1 MNKIVESYKRKLA
14 SEDGWVL
21 KRGAQLRIALCYPN
35 VYSIGMANLG
45 FQAMYELFNNIP
57 EVSCER
63 VFLPDNKQVL
73 QIDEGSSAS
82 ERVRSPRVSKGN
94 YRNQALPGGRA
105 SDTEFSRTSSGYD
118 VRHSKGSSS
127 VNELAEYQR
136 TGVPLLSLESQTAVR
151 DFDVIAF
158 SISFETDYVNM
169 VRMLQMSGVPAW
181 SKDRTEHDPLIVM
194 GGAASFLN
202 PEPIADF
209 TDVIAVGEGEILGPK
224 LVDAIFENGT
234 HSSEVRHAGRVRTH
248 YSKEE
253 LLLSLARQGRGFYV
267 PSLYFVSYNEDRT
280 VNSYTPTEAGVPS
293 RVGRAISAENP
304 KEGSLRRAIRR
315 EQTEIIQQLKRD
327 EVFAPSTTIFAPQ
340 AEMGDRFLVEISRGC
355 SQGCRFCWAGYNYWP
370 PRVVPA
376 RDILAKAKAWRT
388 KTDKIGLVSTAV
400 CDHPEIS
407 EILQGLRAM
416 DYRISVSSLRL
427 DQISDELLDA
437 LVESR
442 DQQIAVAPETGS
454 DRLRRVINKNLTN
467 DEIVDICGA
476 VFDRGMLTI
485 KLYLMVGLP
494 TETDEDL
501 EEMIKLVERIKDRM
515 LEAGK
520 RFGRAGK
527 IIPSLNGFV
536 PKPNTPFQWEA
547 LCEEKELKRRLQ
559 LVCKKLARIPNVEV
573 RAMSARIAHE
583 QALFS
588 SGDRRIAP
596 VIEAMARWDGD
607 LKAALRETGVDSSFH
622 TSRTRSHEE
631 VLPWEI
637 VDAGLGRPF
646 MEREHERAREA
657 QSTAPCPSVNQ
668 CTRCGVCPTT
678 WLAEAP
684 PALVQ
689 LKAFATASSLQ
700 CTPSP

>member
-1 MNKIVESYKRKLA
+1 MRSITESYKRKLA
-14 SEDGWVL
+14 AEEGWVL

-45 FQAMYELFNNIP
+45 FQAMYEIFNNIP

-63 VFLPDNKQVL
+63 VFLPDSVSTSRG
-73 QIDEGSSAS
+73 DRGSSPT
-82 ERVRSPRVSKGN
+82 VREGVARKNALAYARPTAPGHPRNG
-94 YRNQALPGGRA
+94 
-105 SDTEFSRTSSGYD
+105 SGYD
-118 VRHSKGSSS
+118 VGPNNGGAHVIDEMR
-127 VNELAEYQR
+127 EYER
-136 TGVPLLSLESQTAVR
+136 TRTPLLSLESHTPVR
-151 DFDVIAF
+151 DFDVVAF

-169 VRMLQMSGVPAW
+169 ARMMQMSGVPVW
-181 SKDRTEHDPLIVM
+181 SKDRTKHDPLIVM
-194 GGAASFLN
+194 GGASSFLN

-224 LVDAIFENGT
+224 LVDVIFE
-234 HSSEVRHAGRVRTH
+234 HD
-248 YSKEE
+248 SKEE
-253 LLLSLARQGRGFYV
+253 ILLALAQQGRGFYV
-267 PSLYFVSYNEDRT
+267 PSFYEVSYHDDGT
-280 VNSYTPTEAGVPS
+280 VAAYTPTEDGVPA

-315 EQTEIIQQLKRD
+315 EQKDLIDQLRRD

-340 AEMGDRFLVEISRGC
+340 AEMGDRFLIEISRGC

-376 RDILAKAKAWRT
+376 RDILAKATAWRS

-454 DRLRRVINKNLTN
+454 DRLRKVINKNLTN

-485 KLYLMVGLP
+485 KLYMMVGLP

-501 EEMIKLVERIKDRM
+501 EEMIVLVERIKNRM

-536 PKPNTPFQWEA
+536 PKPNTPFQWEPI
-547 LCEEKELKRRLQ
+547 CEEKELKRRLKF
-559 LVCKKLARIPNVEV
+559 VSKKLARIPNVEV

-596 VIEAMARWDGD
+596 VIEATARLNDD
-607 LKAALRETGVDSSFH
+607 LPAAIRETQIDLHFH
-622 TSRTRSHEE
+622 TSRRRAYDEM
-631 VLPWEI
+631 LPWDI
-637 VDAGLGRPF
+637 VDSGISRDF
-646 MEREHERAREA
+646 MQQEDERAHEA
-657 QSTAPCPSVNQ
+657 RSTAPCPSVNQ

-678 WLAEAP
+678 WLGEAP
-684 PALVQ
+684 AALVQ
-689 LKAFATASSLQ
+689 LQAFATRPAA
-700 CTPSP
+700 

>member
-1 MNKIVESYKRKLA
+1 MKKIVESYKQKLA
-14 SEDGWVL
+14 GEDGWVL

-45 FQAMYELFNNIP
+45 FQAMYEIFNGIP

-63 VFLPDNKQVL
+63 VFLPDS
-73 QIDEGSSAS
+73 G
-82 ERVRSPRVSKGN
+82 
-94 YRNQALPGGRA
+94 
-105 SDTEFSRTSSGYD
+105 RTSRGGSGYD
-118 VRHSKGSSS
+118 QGRGRVAAPIDEMG
-127 VNELAEYQR
+127 EYER
-136 TGVPLLSLESQTAVR
+136 TRTPLLSLESQTKVR

-169 VRMLQMSGVPAW
+169 ARMLQMSGVPVWA
-181 SKDRTEHDPLIVM
+181 KDRTKHDPLIVM
-194 GGAASFLN
+194 GGASSFLN
-202 PEPIADF
+202 PEPIAEF
-209 TDVIAVGEGEILGPK
+209 TDVIGVGEGEILGPK
-224 LVDAIFENGT
+224 LVDAIFEND
-234 HSSEVRHAGRVRTH
+234 A
-248 YSKEE
+248 KDE
-253 LLLSLARQGRGFYV
+253 LLLALARQGRGFYV
-267 PSLYFVSYNEDRT
+267 PSLYQVSYNDDET
-280 VNSYTPTEAGVPS
+280 IAAYSPVAEGVPA
-293 RVGRAISAENP
+293 RVGRAVAAENP

-315 EQTEIIQQLKRD
+315 EQKDLVAQLKRD
-327 EVFAPSTTIFAPQ
+327 QVFAPSTTIFAPQ
-340 AEMGDRFLVEISRGC
+340 AEMGDRFLIEISRGC

-376 RDILAKAKAWRT
+376 RDILAKAAEWRG

-407 EILQGLRAM
+407 EILQGLRGM

-427 DQISDELLDA
+427 DQISEELLDA

-476 VFDRGMLTI
+476 VFDRGMLTV

-501 EEMIKLVERIKDRM
+501 EEMVVLVERIKDRM
-515 LEAGK
+515 LEAGRK
-520 RFGRAGK
+520 FGRVGK
-527 IIPSLNGFV
+527 IIPSLNGLV

-547 LCEEKELKRRLQ
+547 ICEEKELKRRLKW
-559 LVCKKLARIPNVEV
+559 VCKKLARIPNVEV
-573 RAMSARIAHE
+573 RTMSARIAHE

-588 SGDRRIAP
+588 SGDRRIAR
-596 VIEAMARWDGD
+596 VIEATARMNGD
-607 LKAALRETGVDSSFH
+607 LNAALRETQVDPLFH
-622 TSRTRSHEE
+622 TSRTRSHDEI
-631 VLPWEI
+631 LPWEI
-637 VDAGLGRPF
+637 VNSGLSREF
-646 MEREHERAREA
+646 MEREHDRSHEA

-678 WLAEAP
+678 WLGEAP
-684 PALVQ
+684 AALVQ
-689 LKAFATASSLQ
+689 LQAFATRAQ
-700 CTPSP
+700 PVA

>member
-1 MNKIVESYKRKLA
+1 MKKIVESYKHRLA
-14 SEDGWVL
+14 TEEGWVL

-35 VYSIGMANLG
+35 TYAIGMANLG
-45 FQAMYELFNNIP
+45 FQAMYEIFNNIP

-63 VFLPDNKQVL
+63 VFLPD
-73 QIDEGSSAS
+73 AF
-82 ERVRSPRVSKGN
+82 RSHKG
-94 YRNQALPGGRA
+94 
-105 SDTEFSRTSSGYD
+105 SSGYD
-118 VRHSKGSSS
+118 ALPHGRTSDMID
-127 VNELAEYQR
+127 ELREYER
-136 TGVPLLSLESQTAVR
+136 TRTPLLSLESQSPVR
-151 DFDVIAF
+151 DFDVVAF

-169 VRMLQMSGVPAW
+169 ARMLQMSGVPLW
-181 SKDRTEHDPLIVM
+181 TKDRTRHDPLIVM
-194 GGAASFLN
+194 GGASSFLN
-202 PEPIADF
+202 PEPIAEF
-209 TDVIAVGEGEILGPK
+209 TDVIGVGEGEILGPK
-224 LVDAIFENGT
+224 LVDAILE
-234 HSSEVRHAGRVRTH
+234 SE
-248 YSKEE
+248 SKEE
-253 LLLSLARQGRGFYV
+253 LLLGLARQGRGFYV
-267 PSLYFVSYNEDRT
+267 PSLYSVTYNEDET
-280 VNSYTPTEAGVPS
+280 VAAYTPAEAGVPA

-304 KEGSLRRAIRR
+304 KEGSLRRAIRKG
-315 EQTEIIQQLKRD
+315 QLDIAKQLRRD

-340 AEMGDRFLVEISRGC
+340 AEMGDRFLIEISRGC

-376 RDILAKAKAWRT
+376 RDILAKAGEWRA

-416 DYRISVSSLRL
+416 EYRISVSSLRL

-476 VFDRGMLTI
+476 VFDRGMLTV
-485 KLYLMVGLP
+485 KLYMMVGLP

-501 EEMIKLVERIKDRM
+501 EEMIVLVERIKDRM

-536 PKPNTPFQWEA
+536 PKPNTPFQWEPI
-547 LCEEKELKRRLQ
+547 CDEKELKRRLKF
-559 LVCKKLARIPNVEV
+559 VSKKLARIPNVEV

-588 SGDRRIAP
+588 SGDRRVGQVIA
-596 VIEAMARWDGD
+596 ATARLNGD
-607 LKAALRETGVDSSFH
+607 LNAAVRETGINLHFH
-622 TSRTRSHEE
+622 TSRRRAYDEM
-631 VLPWEI
+631 LPWDI
-637 VDAGLGRPF
+637 VDSGISREF
-646 MEREHERAREA
+646 MQREDERAHEA
-657 QSTAPCPSVNQ
+657 RSTAPCPSVNQ

-684 PALVQ
+684 AALVQ
-689 LKAFATASSLQ
+689 LSAFAPATLPAASS
-700 CTPSP
+700 

>member
-1 MNKIVESYKRKLA
+1 MKKIVESYKRKLA
-14 SEDGWVL
+14 SEEGWVL

-35 VYSIGMANLG
+35 VYAVGMANLG

-63 VFLPDNKQVL
+63 VFLPDSDRSVKVS
-73 QIDEGSSAS
+73 EGSVSTGRISARGS
-82 ERVRSPRVSKGN
+82 SPAVREGSIRD
-94 YRNQALPGGRA
+94 RTGG
-105 SDTEFSRTSSGYD
+105 SGYD
-118 VRHSKGSSS
+118 GALAHTRANAQM
-127 VNELAEYQR
+127 VNEFAEYLR
-136 TGVPLLSLESQTAVR
+136 TRTPLLSLESQTPVR

-169 VRMLQMSGVPAW
+169 ARILQMSGVPLW
-181 SKDRTEHDPLIVM
+181 SKDRTERDPLIVM

-202 PEPIADF
+202 PEPIAEF
-209 TDVIAVGEGEILGPK
+209 TDVIGVGEGEILGTK
-224 LVDAIFENGT
+224 LVDAIFEND
-234 HSSEVRHAGRVRTH
+234 
-248 YSKEE
+248 SKEE
-253 LLLSLARQGRGFYV
+253 LLLALARQGRGFYV
-267 PSLYFVSYNEDRT
+267 PSLYFVGYHEDGT
-280 VNSYTPTEAGVPS
+280 VSTYTPTEEGVPA

-304 KEGSLRRAIRR
+304 KEGSLRRAIKK
-315 EQTEIIQQLKRD
+315 QQFDLVDQLRRD

-376 RDILAKAKAWRT
+376 RDILAKAAAWRG

-485 KLYLMVGLP
+485 KLYMMVGLP

-501 EEMIKLVERIKDRM
+501 DEMVVLVERIKDRM

-527 IIPSLNGFV
+527 IIPSLNGLV
-536 PKPNTPFQWEA
+536 PKPNTPFQWEPI
-547 LCEEKELKRRLQ
+547 CEEKELKRRLKY
-559 LVCKKLARIPNVEV
+559 VSKKLAKIPNVEV

-583 QALFS
+583 QALLS
-588 SGDRRIAP
+588 SGDRRIAK
-596 VIEAMARWDGD
+596 VIEATARLDGD
-607 LKAALRETGVDSSFH
+607 LHAAIRETGIDPAFH
-622 TSRTRSHEE
+622 TSRTRSHDEI
-631 VLPWEI
+631 LPWEI

-646 MEREHERAREA
+646 MEREHERAHEA
-657 QSTAPCPSVNQ
+657 RSTAPCPSVNQ

-689 LKAFATASSLQ
+689 LKAFATAVAPATLN
-700 CTPSP
+700 